1 MELVE
6 LLSLLGTPARASARI
21 ILFLPRYILDDF
33 STLRNW
39 PHNAYALQRFGPS
52 FRWRVWLIF
61 DCRELEEL
69 EDLINWGTDEE
80 VWKLRETQLEGFR
93 LVALVG
99 ALLASLALQALN
111 LPSITSTS
119 FASRALFTLSFMLS
133 ILATFFTC
141 IQQREFGTIRSPS
154 LLRAWLSNNT
164 QYHNA
169 SGQYVYQ
176 SSAAALNLLDSPYE
190 LIGIAI
196 ACMMGGMGAY
206 LGSAWVEG
214 VALSTGGR
222 LGDIAV
228 LVVFSVGTVFAF
240 ALFPLLLGSKARE
253 IKRVGKGVEGF
264 ERRVDERE
272 QERESGG
279 EKGRGRVVA

>member
-93 LVALVG
+93 LVALVVSSNFNFYQFIHG
-99 ALLASLALQALN
+99 HIQPTTIPLETVPKS
-111 LPSITSTS
+111 PKSTS
-119 FASRALFTLSFMLS
+119 
-133 ILATFFTC
+133 
-141 IQQREFGTIRSPS
+141 PS
-154 LLRAWLSNNT
+154 KTTW
-164 QYHNA
+164 Q
-169 SGQYVYQ
+169 
-176 SSAAALNLLDSPYE
+176 
-190 LIGIAI
+190 
-196 ACMMGGMGAY
+196 
-206 LGSAWVEG
+206 
-214 VALSTGGR
+214 
-222 LGDIAV
+222 
-228 LVVFSVGTVFAF
+228 
-240 ALFPLLLGSKARE
+240 
-253 IKRVGKGVEGF
+253 
-264 ERRVDERE
+264 
-272 QERESGG
+272 
-279 EKGRGRVVA
+279 KGRISLQQSFHPPQYSSTNTHTH